1 MLLMT
6 SPFEFLKIETF
17 FLRFKRQNQESK
29 MYYRHYVHKGKGFP
43 TWTCKFVNENHKVK
57 KKNGGEAFS
66 ALFRKVPTPPN
77 LTSFIRDQN
86 NEKGMKAKEL
96 GLFEG
101 GFGGERKGDVT
112 LRLASGQ
119 KGRERERSVEK
130 LDTKRW
136 CWREF

>member
-17 FLRFKRQNQESK
+17 FLRFKRQIKNRK
-29 MYYRHYVHKGKGFP
+29 C
-43 TWTCKFVNENHKVK
+43 TTDITCTKERVSLLEHVNLLMKITK
-57 KKNGGEAFS
+57 SKKNGGEAFS
-66 ALFRKVPTPPN
+66 ALFKKVPTPPN

-119 KGRERERSVEK
+119 KGRERERERSVEK
-130 LDTKRW
+130 LDTKR
-136 CWREF
+136 